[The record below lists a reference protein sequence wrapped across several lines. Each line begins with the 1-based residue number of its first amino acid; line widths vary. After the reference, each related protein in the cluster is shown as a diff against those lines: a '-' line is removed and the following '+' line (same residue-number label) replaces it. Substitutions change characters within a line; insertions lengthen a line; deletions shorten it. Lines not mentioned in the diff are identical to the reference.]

1 MGKKLIFYI
10 NIALF
15 IALAVIIVMILK
27 PVFFVFKQPP
37 IKEFK
42 ARSSAL
48 STGQPSITRY
58 DISKVKRLPPPAI
71 PQDNEPSD
79 LKEMYEYFPKSDVG
93 DNMVEGWSRTKPE
106 AKAKLAGVLDKEII
120 NAQKSLKTNP
130 EDKHA
135 KNILLISQTLKKMAA
150 DGFNCKIKKPSS
162 K

>member
-15 IALAVIIVMILK
+15 IALAVIIVMIFK
-27 PVFFVFKQPP
+27 PVFFVSKHPS
-37 IKEFK
+37 IKEPK

-48 STGQPSITRY
+48 SPERPSVATY
-58 DISKVKRLPPPAI
+58 DISKVRREESKVL
-71 PQDNEPSD
+71 QKESSD

-93 DNMVEGWSRTKPE
+93 DNMVEGWSKTNPE
-106 AKAKLAGVLDKEII
+106 AKAKLAGVLDKQII
-120 NAQKSLKTNP
+120 SAQESLKTNP

-135 KNILLISQTLKKMAA
+135 KNLLMISQTLKKMAA